1 MCRVGAYMP
10 RRKNEELNYYQRWR
24 QRHKLVTIYLSPEEY
39 EVLRQLADK
48 TGLSYRELLYNA
60 ARDIR
65 KLYGEIMSKYFGI
78 RPGDLSSLEEK
89 YKLEISKL
97 KQDHEA
103 EIARLKTDCE
113 IKIKQLKGDHE
124 IEIAKLKGDYEFK
137 IEQLKREYEDKISQL
152 KDEYEAKIAKLRQE
166 YEDKLKQ
173 EYERGY
179 KDGHKDG
186 RNSVIC
192 LGR

>member
-1 MCRVGAYMP
+1 MP
-10 RRKNEELNYYQRWR
+10 RRKNEKLNYFQRWR
-24 QRHKLVTIYLSPEEY
+24 QSHKLVTIYLSPEEY

-65 KLYGEIMSKYFGI
+65 KLYGEIVSKYFGI
-78 RPGDLSSLEEK
+78 RPGDLSSLERK
-89 YKLEISKL
+89 YELEVFKL

-113 IKIKQLKGDHE
+113 IKIKQLKFDHE
-124 IEIAKLKGDYEFK
+124 VEIAKLKGDYEFK
-137 IEQLKREYEDKISQL
+137 IEQLKREYEAKISQL

-179 KDGHKDG
+179 KDGK
-186 RNSVIC
+186 NSVNC
-192 LGR
+192 FNW